1 MSSTVADALVF
12 LDDDKTK
19 ETRLFIRLIDQ
30 FFDCLNVTNKLEG
43 VLKRKEFRLPYTSP
57 RDQRFKVRQYRIKHT
72 SQTNVNDFSGSRKH
86 LSSILMNGKKR

>member
-1 MSSTVADALVF
+1 MSSTVADALVY
-12 LDDDKTK
+12 LDNPETT

-57 RDQRFKVRQYRIKHT
+57 GDHRFKVSRLRDARVHVHPDMLARVQKLNTIKAAR
-72 SQTNVNDFSGSRKH
+72 GSH
-86 LSSILMNGKKR
+86 Y